1 MFGGFFIWKGQV
13 NDACGKILVD
23 HVTLPRENTHREGV
37 QSGLCASQLMQ
48 ITGVKVHLASL

>member
-1 MFGGFFIWKGQV
+1 MLHYQ
-13 NDACGKILVD
+13 
-23 HVTLPRENTHREGV
+23 ENTHREGV

>member
-1 MFGGFFIWKGQV
+1 MLHYQ
-13 NDACGKILVD
+13 
-23 HVTLPRENTHREGV
+23 ENTHLDREGV